1 MGLILDTDEQRSL
14 PDEQLMRMWNT
25 LSSRYNNNNN
35 NNKNTKEAFTPQ
47 YGSLPTA
54 RSSSSLPQEIGYYM
68 TSTNNSSYTNSPSA
82 MVTSSS
88 DYFYNPQHT
97 DNNLYHHVTS
107 PNSDIAS
114 TPSRKSRLRA
124 RKRKQKTRMGLEGKF
139 HKDVVGVLFLEIVHA
154 KDLPPER
161 NCK

>member
-1 MGLILDTDEQRSL
+1 MGLILDTDEQPNLSEERIT
-14 PDEQLMRMWNT
+14 QMWNM
-25 LSSRYNNNNN
+25 LSSRYNRNNE
-35 NNKNTKEAFTPQ
+35 NTFTPQ
-47 YGSLPTA
+47 YKSPSAA

-82 MVTSSS
+82 MVTGSS
-88 DYFYNPQHT
+88 DYFYNQQQT
-97 DNNLYHHVTS
+97 DNIYHGTS
-107 PNSDIAS
+107 PNSDI
-114 TPSRKSRLRA
+114 TPNPGRKARLRA